1 MATTDKNES
10 PATAYTENIDL
21 CTSGAPTAPDL
32 ITLKI
37 TRDSWLENKK
47 GILICIMINMVNFE
61 YGLDLGM
68 VNGFQAM
75 GGFLKDYGY
84 QDPDLPGGYGISTT
98 MQQLITSLVSA
109 GMFIS
114 TFAAGWIT
122 NKIGRKGGIWIGIF
136 LMIISVT
143 LQIAVINEGALY
155 AGRLILGLS
164 NGFLIVSQQ
173 LYMQETMPSNLRS
186 FSYTMYQFWISF
198 GSLLGVVINNET
210 AKRLDRSS
218 YRIPLGI
225 LYIIPVILT
234 FALLILP
241 ETPRH
246 LAARGK
252 YDEATQSLRFLRDA
266 SYTDLMV
273 EEELAEIKHS
283 IETHQELSRTVGY
296 MEMFRKNDIKRTLTS
311 LGLGLYSAAN
321 GVPFV
326 TQYGVYFFLLS
337 GDTHP
342 FQSGIILMCVGLIG
356 VMLTPFFT
364 GKVGKRPILM
374 VGGIIQSLCMLGM
387 GISYTVRGIDK
398 LSGQVIIAMCSIY
411 LFTASA
417 TTSPFSWQV
426 SGEIPT
432 QRLRSY
438 TLGFS
443 SSVTYLCGWS
453 ITFTIPYFINPTA
466 LNWGAKYAYIWFG
479 GNILISIFTFFV
491 VPETNKRT
499 LEEIDECYQN
509 QIPIRRFSSYE
520 CVSTINSRLEAVQHV
535 KGDRN

>member
-1 MATTDKNES
+1 MANTRNDDK
-10 PATAYTENIDL
+10 PATAYTENINL
-21 CTSGAPTAPDL
+21 STSGAPDESGL

-37 TRDSWLENKK
+37 TRDSWMENKK
-47 GILICIMINMVNFE
+47 GILICMVINMVNFE

-84 QDPDLPGGYGISTT
+84 QDPTLPGGYGISTT

-109 GMFIS
+109 GMFVS
-114 TFAAGWIT
+114 TFAAGWVT
-122 NKIGRKGGIWIGIF
+122 NKLGRKGGIWIGFF

-143 LQIAVINEGALY
+143 LQIAVVNKGALY
-155 AGRLILGLS
+155 AGRLILGFS
-164 NGFLIVSQQ
+164 NGFLVVSQQ
-173 LYMQETMPSNLRS
+173 LYMQETMPSHLRS
-186 FSYTMYQFWISF
+186 LSYTMYQFWISF

-210 AKRLDRSS
+210 AKRLDQSS

-234 FALLILP
+234 PILFILP

-252 YDEATQSLRFLRDA
+252 YDEATRSLRFLRDA
-266 SYTDLMV
+266 AYTDLMV

-283 IETHQELSRTVGY
+283 IESHEELSKSVGY
-296 MEMFRKNDIKRTLTS
+296 MEMFRQTDIKRTLTS
-311 LGLGLYSAAN
+311 LGLALYAAAN

-342 FQSGIILMCVGLIG
+342 FQSGIILMCVGLVG

-374 VGGIIQSLCMLGM
+374 VGSVVQAFCMLGM

-417 TTSPFSWQV
+417 TTAPFSWQV

-443 SSVTYLCGWS
+443 SAVTYLCGWS

-466 LNWGAKYAYIWFG
+466 LNWGAKYAYIWFA
-479 GNILISIFTFFV
+479 GNVLIGIFTFFV

-509 QIPIRRFSSYE
+509 HVPVRKFSSYQ
-520 CVSTINSRLEAVQHV
+520 CTGTVSSRLEAVQRV
-535 KGDRN
+535 KQ